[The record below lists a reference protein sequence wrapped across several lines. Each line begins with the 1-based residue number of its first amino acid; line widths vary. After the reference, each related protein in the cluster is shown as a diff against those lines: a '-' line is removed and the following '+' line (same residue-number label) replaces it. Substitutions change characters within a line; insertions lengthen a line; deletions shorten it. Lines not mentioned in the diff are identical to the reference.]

1 MKSIRDALFN
11 PSFPVGHFL
20 DPSEQEQLAAGLVYY
35 EVIKMDNGRTLPL
48 ANGGNT
54 DIYINIRE
62 SRKQAEAVSFL
73 SDRYAMALKRLGVD
87 CIADVPLAVSNLSG
101 SIQER
106 LGVPAIT
113 IREEAKKGRATQG
126 VIIGDMQPGRIVGL
140 YDDVMTDGESKVKP
154 YYAIIQKGG
163 TPYLV
168 IMVDRQQGWKQKF
181 AQLGIN
187 MPVWAGTDL
196 HTIRRHLIQTFGLMQ
211 RCDPAIEATNPF
223 VVALDGKPWDEV
235 LPLLDEMRPSGPIFK
250 VNDLL
255 HDQSRNNIVRDVSVY
270 GRTMIDFKGHDIPQT
285 VFNTCR
291 QYRENPPWAVTVH
304 ASGGEEMI
312 RAAVKA
318 FEGTPTKVLAV
329 TVLTSMDSKTC
340 EMIYNKTRSDEVKE
354 LAYLGHMTGC
364 HGFVCSGEE
373 VEELS
378 KLYPGKEFLTP
389 GTRSPGADTHDQKN
403 VITHKEALDR
413 GATKLVAGRQFT
425 QAKHSMIEFKR
436 VIREELGITI

>member
-11 PSFPVGHFL
+11 PDFPVGFFL
-20 DPSEQEQLAAGLVYY
+20 DPSEQEQLTAGLVYY
-35 EVIKMDNGRTLPL
+35 EVIKMDNARNLPL

-140 YDDVMTDGESKVKP
+140 YDDVMTDGESKIKP
-154 YYAIIQKGG
+154 YYAIMQKGG

-168 IMVDRQQGWKQKF
+168 IMVDRQQGWKRKF

-211 RCDPAIEATNPF
+211 RCDPAIEEANPF
-223 VVALDGKPWDEV
+223 VVALDGKSWEEV

-250 VNDLL
+250 INDLL

-270 GRTMIDFKGHDIPQT
+270 GRAMIDFKGHDIPTT
-285 VFNTCR
+285 VYNTCK

-304 ASGGEEMI
+304 ASGGEEMV

-329 TVLTSMDSKTC
+329 TVFTSMDSKTC
-340 EMIYNKTRSDEVKE
+340 EMIYNKTRIDEVKE
-354 LAYLGHMTGC
+354 LAYIGHLAGC

-378 KLYPGKEFLTP
+378 KLYPGKEFLTT
-389 GTRSPGADTHDQKN
+389 GTRSPGADAHDQKN

-413 GATKLVAGRQFT
+413 GATKLIAGRQFT
-425 QAKHSMIEFKR
+425 QAKFSVIEFKR
-436 VIREELGITI
+436 VMREELGITI